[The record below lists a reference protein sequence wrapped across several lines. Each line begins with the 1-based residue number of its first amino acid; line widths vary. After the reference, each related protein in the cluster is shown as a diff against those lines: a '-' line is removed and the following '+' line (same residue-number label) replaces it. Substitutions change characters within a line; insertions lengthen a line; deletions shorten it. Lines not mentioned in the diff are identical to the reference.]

1 MNQGEYVRNLLD
13 SYEVENALYFNGN
26 AYFIINQEMTYTE
39 AQEYCEKLGGKIL
52 RNPREEERE
61 FLSGNFAEGTTG
73 ENYFNLGNKEYRY
86 YLKTEQKYRS
96 GWLTN
101 VVCSMDIH
109 SEMPLFAIRFGTG
122 KKDQNVPVTY
132 YRYFAYGEDIS
143 KYQKYT
149 VIEETN
155 ICMERYTWELSVS
168 INPDGTSNVILRD
181 KLYDIRNWEKETG
194 NLFVITE
201 LSDPASINQ
210 YSGGAYTT
218 YNTDI
223 PIFDSFEDAF
233 LYFKTGNS
241 KLPVNQQQCQNF
253 GRDGKKFFVCK
264 VSNKE
269 SKETTECKIMLSTG
283 EIITLNEDPDKGN
296 MTTDT
301 DGDGIADLLEL
312 VEKIPVTIP
321 GTYESVAVWTYR
333 SNPVKT
339 DSDGDNITDREDP
352 APMSYNIM
360 IENVYGNVV
369 KLNTDAVW
377 SIFGIDINKF
387 YEHYY
392 IRYDLFENREELESY
407 KRILE
412 LNEQR
417 YYTPEELAFLTA
429 IDLNGVKD
437 YLHYQPKG
445 YMGCVYRALPGN
457 EDIPAEEIQQIAE
470 EYFYVKSASQVAEEY
485 LNKTITQVICGKFAT
500 ERTGLG
506 SIGEIGVAFT
516 GADFIADLRDLAYDI
531 ENWKISWEHLGE
543 TALDALGLL
552 PVIGVIKNV
561 VKVSKAGDV
570 FAIVKIGDKV
580 FEFRRLGSISD
591 ILTESGSKYIRNE
604 LAFAGSPGYAMD
616 IMGSELYGDI
626 LKSCENM
633 DEYKYLYNNP
643 VLEAFQKNADDVK
656 YLKEKNPGKLDDII
670 EDACNSGIKNADDL
684 ENFTAEALEAANKGG
699 STSKYLKQLDNL
711 SENKINHIINGSK
724 NSNHGWEKLVP
735 DKNWSDIKNIIANV
749 MDTGVEGPYKSVFS
763 KKATINGFEVEV
775 TYTKLSDGTI
785 KISDAWVN

>member
-1 MNQGEYVRNLLD
+1 MSDKTEAEIGLNPLLKDTDGNGIPDNEETTKQKILYDRKEENIWPELSITGKGDYSAKIRIKNISINEKFSEDGIIVGEAYDFVHEKEPDFENAEITFHIEKECCNSSLFSQLVICYYDESNGTLQFLETDRDEKNRTLTTHVSHFSTYVVVNQGEYVRNLLD

-52 RNPREEERE
+52 RNPSEEERE

-132 YRYFAYGEDIS
+132 YSYFAYGEDIS

-233 LYFKTGNS
+233 SYFKTGNS

-333 SNPVKT
+333 SNQVKT

-470 EYFYVKSASQVAEEY
+470 EYFYVKSAS
-485 LNKTITQVICGKFAT
+485 
-500 ERTGLG
+500 
-506 SIGEIGVAFT
+506 
-516 GADFIADLRDLAYDI
+516 
-531 ENWKISWEHLGE
+531 
-543 TALDALGLL
+543 
-552 PVIGVIKNV
+552 
-561 VKVSKAGDV
+561 
-570 FAIVKIGDKV
+570 
-580 FEFRRLGSISD
+580 
-591 ILTESGSKYIRNE
+591 
-604 LAFAGSPGYAMD
+604 
-616 IMGSELYGDI
+616 
-626 LKSCENM
+626 
-633 DEYKYLYNNP
+633 
-643 VLEAFQKNADDVK
+643 
-656 YLKEKNPGKLDDII
+656 
-670 EDACNSGIKNADDL
+670 
-684 ENFTAEALEAANKGG
+684 
-699 STSKYLKQLDNL
+699 
-711 SENKINHIINGSK
+711 
-724 NSNHGWEKLVP
+724 
-735 DKNWSDIKNIIANV
+735 
-749 MDTGVEGPYKSVFS
+749 
-763 KKATINGFEVEV
+763 
-775 TYTKLSDGTI
+775 
-785 KISDAWVN
+785 